1 MNRGPTEMRE
11 WAMWLS
17 GEKSVKNRANSNFC
31 PDAEVPAGLEKD
43 QGAGC
48 GQDRVR
54 STEMGWDLR
63 V

>member
-1 MNRGPTEMRE
+1 MRE